1 MSNNASVLQSVV
13 NEPQKLNEWYIVVC
27 KFGCDHKNEGT
38 TESANRHKKKLHS
51 HTRVTVSYGGG
62 GSLFDVTFERR
73 VTLIMNI
80 KHAIYV
86 YIMYVYL
93 IYPTTN
99 FGFLSQKC
107 KGASMQCKMRIL
119 LGVRM
124 CCGFVYEEMCVF
136 VCFFS
141 SSFIRDD
148 RTQNGN

>member
-1 MSNNASVLQSVV
+1 MKEQPKVQ
-13 NEPQKLNEWYIVVC
+13 I
-27 KFGCDHKNEGT
+27 GT
-38 TESANRHKKKLHS
+38 KKKLHS

-136 VCFFS
+136 VCFFLRLL
-141 SSFIRDD
+141 FAMIARKMGINEA
-148 RTQNGN
+148 RFWRKTHL